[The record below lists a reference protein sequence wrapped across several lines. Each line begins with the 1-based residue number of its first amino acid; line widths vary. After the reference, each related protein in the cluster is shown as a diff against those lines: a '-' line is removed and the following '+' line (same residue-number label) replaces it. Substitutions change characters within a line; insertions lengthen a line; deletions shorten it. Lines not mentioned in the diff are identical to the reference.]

1 MATIKALEG
10 RTVHQIQSGQVIVD
24 LCSVVKELVENSLDA
39 EATSIEV
46 RFKNNGRESIE
57 VLDNGVG
64 ISSEN
69 YESIALKHY
78 TSKLSNYDDLT
89 SLTTFGFRGEA
100 LSSLC
105 ALSSLHIITARAH
118 DAPKGT
124 RLDFE
129 ISGKLKGTQVVAS
142 QRGTTVAVENLFMNL
157 PVRRRELEKNI
168 KREYGKV
175 LSVLQAYACIS
186 TNTKFTVSNVMAKGK
201 KVVVFSTKSNP
212 TTRENI
218 ANVYGAKAL
227 PGLVAMNLN
236 FEMQPSRAP
245 IQGFS
250 AQPDPENKQVHVL
263 GHVSRPIF
271 GEGRQ
276 APDRQVF
283 FVNSRP
289 CALPQVSK
297 VFNEVYKSYN
307 LSQSPFIFAN
317 IVLNTN
323 AYDVNVSPDKRTILL
338 HDQGFLLESLKRS
351 LIDLF
356 EKQEQTIPQSHRSAQ
371 ILPFIKPLSVRRE
384 TTNSEDSDGR
394 GGDDISETAELVEE
408 GSTRLSSD
416 EPTGGIRDG
425 RSTSLIEDFLGRDTR
440 ERTEPNKSGT
450 DSVNGNGLSKV
461 KQKLVDKL
469 GKGKDILSDDDDN
482 DNDDTQDVTRSD
494 TLKGRLSIPVDDF
507 NNRLAE
513 QQCRTEHIP
522 CESTGLES
530 QSIDTSLD
538 QNQSQTQTLRNPT
551 SSIVQNAF
559 DRMRPRRTAPEM
571 ATITIGSRTTT
582 ALVGSPLPKRQK
594 ISAAPRNAPRSRV
607 ISHNSLTRRFGSSM
621 RAFAAPGTQ
630 ASESANTQSE
640 ALDSGEESD
649 ARSDEEN
656 SENVSR
662 GVRTDSEEQADS
674 QELVDDARKDL
685 DSENETVESS
695 ETAQSEDDSID
706 EILGDEDKKAKEDA
720 KVALLIHQ
728 AEANLAMPTPDNV
741 QRAHQILNENRRKDS
756 TTALIQVIEESVDQ
770 IEMQIQNLQKVLR
783 KTSKIDNL
791 VVQEP
796 LSDDTS
802 PEERLSLTVSKEDF
816 SRMHIIGQFNLGF
829 ILAIRP
835 GNPPITADELFIIDQ
850 HASDEKYNF
859 ERLQSSTVVQ
869 NQRLVHPRTL
879 DLTAIEEEIIIEN
892 NATLLKNGFL
902 VSVDESGDFP
912 VGQRCKLISLPMSR
926 EVTFDVKDL
935 EELIALLADSPP
947 LSFHDMASTLGFT
960 PGARVMQNTIPR
972 PSKVRRMFAM
982 RACRSSVMV
991 GKALSRGQMER
1002 LVRHMSEI
1010 DKPWNCPHGRPTM
1023 RHLLGLGDWQGWEE
1037 DGVESFGQGMADGKE
1052 VDWRGFVRAMK
1063 GAEEEDGSGGSE
1075 SGEDGEDENEM
1086 NEENEGQGEDE

>member
-1 MATIKALEG
+1 M
-10 RTVHQIQSGQVIVD
+10 QI
-24 LCSVVKELVENSLDA
+24 
-39 EATSIEV
+39 
-46 RFKNNGRESIE
+46 
-57 VLDNGVG
+57 
-64 ISSEN
+64 
-69 YESIALKHY
+69 
-78 TSKLSNYDDLT
+78 
-89 SLTTFGFRGEA
+89 
-100 LSSLC
+100 
-105 ALSSLHIITARAH
+105 
-118 DAPKGT
+118 
-124 RLDFE
+124 
-129 ISGKLKGTQVVAS
+129 
-142 QRGTTVAVENLFMNL
+142 
-157 PVRRRELEKNI
+157 
-168 KREYGKV
+168 
-175 LSVLQAYACIS
+175 
-186 TNTKFTVSNVMAKGK
+186 
-201 KVVVFSTKSNP
+201 
-212 TTRENI
+212 
-218 ANVYGAKAL
+218 
-227 PGLVAMNLN
+227 
-236 FEMQPSRAP
+236 
-245 IQGFS
+245 
-250 AQPDPENKQVHVL
+250 
-263 GHVSRPIF
+263 
-271 GEGRQ
+271 
-276 APDRQVF
+276 
-283 FVNSRP
+283 
-289 CALPQVSK
+289 
-297 VFNEVYKSYN
+297 
-307 LSQSPFIFAN
+307 
-317 IVLNTN
+317 
-323 AYDVNVSPDKRTILL
+323 
-338 HDQGFLLESLKRS
+338 S

-394 GGDDISETAELVEE
+394 GGDDISEMAELVEE
-408 GSTRLSSD
+408 ESTRLSSD
-416 EPTGGIRDG
+416 EPTGGIRDERTTG
-425 RSTSLIEDFLGRDTR
+425 LVEDFLGRDTR
-440 ERTEPNKSGT
+440 ERTDPNKSSIG
-450 DSVNGNGLSKV
+450 SVNGNGLSKE
-461 KQKLVDKL
+461 KQKLVNKL
-469 GKGKDILSDDDDN
+469 GKGQAILADDDDN
-482 DNDDTQDVTRSD
+482 DDDDAQEVTRPD
-494 TLKGRLSIPVDDF
+494 TLKSRLSIPVDDF

-522 CESTGLES
+522 SESPGLES

-538 QNQSQTQTLRNPT
+538 QNQSQTQTLRNST

-607 ISHNSLTRRFGSSM
+607 ISHNSLTRRFGNSM

-662 GVRTDSEEQADS
+662 GVHTDSENQA
-674 QELVDDARKDL
+674 ELVDGARKDL
-685 DSENETVESS
+685 DSENETVEPS
-695 ETAQSEDDSID
+695 ETAQSEDDTVD
-706 EILGDEDKKAKEDA
+706 EFLDDDDKKAKEDA
-720 KVALLIHQ
+720 KVAQLIQQ

-741 QRAHQILNENRRKDS
+741 QRAHQILNEGRRKDS
-756 TTALIQVIEESVDQ
+756 TTPLIQVIGESVDQ
-770 IEMQIQNLQKVLR
+770 IEMQIQNLRKVLR
-783 KTSKIDNL
+783 KTPKNDSL

-835 GNPPITADELFIIDQ
+835 GNPPTTADELFIIDQ

-947 LSFHDMASTLGFT
+947 PSFHDTASTLGFT

-1023 RHLLGLGDWQGWEE
+1023 RHVLGLGDWQGWEE
-1037 DGVESFGQGMADGKE
+1037 DGVESFGPGMADGKE
-1052 VDWRGFVRAMK
+1052 VDWRRFVRAMK
-1063 GAEEEDGSGGSE
+1063 GVEEEDGSGGSE
-1075 SGEDGEDENEM
+1075 SGEEEEDENEI
-1086 NEENEGQGEDE
+1086 NEENRGRGEDE